1 MSVGVLWG
9 IMMVLLVSG
18 IIYFSRCTSNNT
30 VVGSMWSEISNIIR
44 KIFIT

>member
-9 IMMVLLVSG
+9 ILAVLVSG

-30 VVGSMWSEISNIIR
+30 VVGSMQSEISNVIR